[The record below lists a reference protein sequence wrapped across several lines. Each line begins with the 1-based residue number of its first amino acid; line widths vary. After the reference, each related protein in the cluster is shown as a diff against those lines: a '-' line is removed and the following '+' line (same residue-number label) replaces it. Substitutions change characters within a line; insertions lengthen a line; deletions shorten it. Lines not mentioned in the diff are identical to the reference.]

1 MFEKFLISS
10 ALVPAIVGALCAC
23 QSDEPAQPPATPTTM
38 LLQTSPQP
46 SSFVGTVPTPRAD
59 ERAITP
65 TETVG
70 AAAY

>member
-23 QSDEPAQPPATPTTM
+23 QSDEPSQPPATPTM
-38 LLQTSPQP
+38 LLQTSPKP
-46 SSFVGTVPTPRAD
+46 SSFVGTVPAPRAD